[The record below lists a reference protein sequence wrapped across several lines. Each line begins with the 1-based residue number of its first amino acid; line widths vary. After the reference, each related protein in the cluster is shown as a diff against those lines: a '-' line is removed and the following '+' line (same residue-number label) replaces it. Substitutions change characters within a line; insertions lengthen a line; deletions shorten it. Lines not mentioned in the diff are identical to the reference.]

1 MPATLAGMD
10 IPTTE
15 PTEIRAGDS
24 IVWERELEDYSAADG
39 WTLKYK
45 LLWATGTAVAFSATG
60 VGTLHSVSL
69 AAGDTDGYAAGTA
82 TLAGYVEKGA
92 GATLERVTL
101 GTTLVTILPDLT
113 AATTHDGRSANR
125 IALDNARAA
134 LASYMAK
141 GQAHVAE
148 YDIAG
153 RRMKFRDS
161 QQIVDLIRYYEAEVA
176 REGRAARGVRGN
188 RILAI
193 G

>member
-1 MPATLAGMD
+1 MD

-15 PTEIRAGDS
+15 PIELRAGDS
-24 IVWERELEDYSAADG
+24 IVWERDLDDYSAADG

-45 LLWATGTAVAFSATG
+45 LMWATGTAVAFSAVG
-60 VGTLHSVSL
+60 VGTLHSVTLTATATAS
-69 AAGDTDGYAAGTA
+69 YAAGTA
-82 TLAGYVEKGA
+82 TLAGYVEKGS
-92 GATLERVTL
+92 GGTLERVTL
-101 GTTLVTILPDLT
+101 STSLLTILPDLT

-161 QQIVDLIRYYEAEVA
+161 QQIMDLIRYYEAEVA
-176 REGRAARGVRGN
+176 REERRARGVRGN

>member
-1 MPATLAGMD
+1 MD

-45 LLWATGTAVAFSATG
+45 LLWAAGTAVTFSATG

-69 AAGDTDGYAAGTA
+69 AAGDTAGYAAGTA
-82 TLAGYVEKGA
+82 TLVGYVEKGA
-92 GATLERVTL
+92 GATLERATL
-101 GTTLVTILPDLT
+101 STSLVTILPDLT

>member
-1 MPATLAGMD
+1 MD

-15 PTEIRAGDS
+15 PIELRAGDS
-24 IVWERELEDYSAADG
+24 IVWERELDDYSAADG

-60 VGTLHSVSL
+60 AGTLHSVTLTATATAS
-69 AAGDTDGYAAGTA
+69 YAAGTA
-82 TLAGYVEKGA
+82 TLAGYVEKGS
-92 GATLERVTL
+92 GGTLERVTI
-101 GTTLVTILPDLT
+101 GTTLLTILPNLT

-161 QQIVDLIRYYEAEVA
+161 QQIMDLIRYYEAEVA
-176 REGRAARGVRGN
+176 REERRARGVRGN

>member
-1 MPATLAGMD
+1 MD
-10 IPTTE
+10 IPTSE

-45 LLWATGTAVAFSATG
+45 LLWATGTAVTFSATG

-69 AAGDTDGYAAGTA
+69 TAAATASYAAGTA
-82 TLAGYVEKGA
+82 TLAGYVEKGS
-92 GATLERVTL
+92 GGTLERATL
-101 GTTLVTILPDLT
+101 GTTLLTILPDLT

-134 LASYMAK
+134 LASYMSK

-153 RRMKFRDS
+153 RKMKFRDS
-161 QQIVDLIRYYEAEVA
+161 QQIMDLIRYYEAEVA
-176 REGRAARGVRGN
+176 REERRARGVRGN

>member
-15 PTEIRAGDS
+15 PTELRAGDS
-24 IVWERELEDYSAADG
+24 IAWERELEDYSAADG

-69 AAGDTDGYAAGTA
+69 TSADTDGYTAGAA
-82 TLAGYVEKGA
+82 TLVGYVEKGS
-92 GATLERVTL
+92 GASLERVTL

-113 AATTHDGRSANR
+113 AAATHDGRSDNY
-125 IALDNARAA
+125 IALLAARAA
-134 LASYMAK
+134 LKSYMDK
-141 GQAHVAE
+141 GQLHVAE

-153 RRMKFRDS
+153 RRMKFRAAS
-161 QQIVDLIRYYEAEVA
+161 EIVDLIRYYEAEVA
-176 REGRAARGVRGN
+176 KEGRQARRVRGN
-188 RILAI
+188 RILAVC
-193 G
+193 